1 MRIIYLIFVCLS
13 ITNGLKCQKHDYTWL
28 WGFDRSDLMQDT
40 VYGTTV
46 MDFNT
51 LDLVPKIYYDGKK
64 ILDFTYATGVNC
76 ISDENGNYQFS
87 FNGEQFENLNNQLIK
102 NSESLYNL
110 SFDEFLCWAGG
121 NGGLIIP
128 NFNKPNSYLVYFM
141 VCSLIRTSIPH
152 SAGFKLIQCEIDMNL
167 NSGQGEMINKSKLI
181 FQDTLDYKNPV
192 ATRHANGRDWWF
204 ILSEFTS
211 NLYYIFLVTPDGV
224 KLIRNQKIG
233 DSIISDWGQSTF
245 SPDGSHYAKCSVNTK
260 DTCDFVLFDF
270 DRCSGELSNYHLF
283 KINNATFAAGL
294 SFSPNSKYLYIS
306 HGSELYQV
314 NVNDNLYKLENVVHY
329 DSFIGD
335 IDRGFPYLNAFGYMQ
350 IGPDGRIYN
359 TPTYADAN
367 SINIIE
373 YPNKKGFECNVRQHV
388 LRLPT
393 PQNTVPVSPNYRLGP
408 IDNSICDSL
417 GINNYPIAEFRYNQD
432 TTNHLK
438 IEFTDLSYYE
448 PAEWCWNFGDPGNP
462 LPTST
467 DTSPI
472 HTFSATGIFNVCLTV
487 KNPNGQNTVCKNL
500 QLGTVATNES
510 SKNKSIVSIYP
521 NPVKD
526 RFNLMVN
533 DYLPRDARLIISDG
547 VGKEIFRSKIYHGW
561 NNINVQNLPNGIYYF
576 SCYDKNI
583 EIGKGKLVK
592 LN

>member
-1 MRIIYLIFVCLS
+1 MRIICLMFVCFL
-13 ITNGLKCQKHDYTWL
+13 INNGLNCQKHDYTWL

-76 ISDENGNYQFS
+76 ISDVNGKYQFS
-87 FNGEQFENLNNQLIK
+87 FNGEQFENFNNQLIK
-102 NSESLYNL
+102 NSQTLYNFG
-110 SFDEFLCWAGG
+110 FDEFLCWAGG

-128 NFNKPNSYLVYFM
+128 SFNKPNSYQVYFM
-141 VCSLIRTSIPH
+141 VCSLIRTSNPH

-167 NSGQGEMINKSKLI
+167 NNGQGEMINKAMLI

-204 ILSEFTS
+204 ILTEFTS
-211 NLYYIFLVTPDGV
+211 NLYYTFLISPDGV
-224 KLIRNQKIG
+224 KLIRTQKIG
-233 DSIISDWGQSTF
+233 ESIVSDWGQSAF
-245 SPDGSHYAKCSVNTK
+245 SPDGSHYTKCSADIR
-260 DTCDFVLFDF
+260 DTSNFIIFDF
-270 DRCSGELSNYHLF
+270 DRCTGELSNYNRF
-283 KINNATFAAGL
+283 RFPNITFATGC
-294 SFSPNSKYLYIS
+294 SFSPNSKYLYI
-306 HGSELYQV
+306 GYAYDLYQI
-314 NVNDNLYKLENVVHY
+314 DLTESLYKLESVIVY

-335 IDRGFPYLNAFGYMQ
+335 IDRGFPYQNAFGYMQ
-350 IGPDGRIYN
+350 IGPDGKIYN
-359 TPTYADAN
+359 SPTFADAN
-367 SINIIE
+367 SLNIIE
-373 YPNKKGFECNVRQHV
+373 YPNKKGFECNVRQHS

-393 PQNTVPVSPNYRLGP
+393 PQNSVPVSPNYRLGP

-448 PAEWCWNFGDPGNP
+448 PIEWYWDFGDPSSP
-462 LPTST
+462 MPTSI

-472 HTFSATGIFNVCLTV
+472 HTFTTTGIFKVCLTV
-487 KNPNGQNTVCKNL
+487 KNSNEQNTNCKNL
-500 QLGTVATNES
+500 QLGTTATNES
-510 SKNKSIVSIYP
+510 NKIKSIVSIYP

-526 RFNLMVN
+526 RFNLIIS
-533 DYLPRDARLIISDG
+533 DYLPSDARLIISDG
-547 VGKEIFRSKIYHGW
+547 EGKEMFRSKVYHGW
-561 NNINVQNLPNGIYYF
+561 NNINIQNLPNGIYYF